1 MYLLS
6 NATHRFVW
14 VHIRQKYAINLERNS
29 LLNITTPT
37 LSTQMST
44 RQRSIFSWT
53 GMDAVWSS
61 REVDGSDANWASEF
75 VFITKSLARIAAEDA
90 LTDVLEGS
98 WSSPPLKHITINFCR
113 QEKKSEAW
121 KHSLDYDMNYE
132 TWVDQ
137 HILSFTISYK
147 LITDLLVKCC

>member
-14 VHIRQKYAINLERNS
+14 VHIRQKYAIYLEPNS
-29 LLNITTPT
+29 LLNKTTPT

-75 VFITKSLARIAAEDA
+75 VFITNSLARIAAEDA

-113 QEKKSEAW
+113 QKKNNSEAW
-121 KHSLDYDMNYE
+121 KHSPDYDMKYE
-132 TWVDQ
+132 TLVDQ
-137 HILSFTISYK
+137 HIFHKI
-147 LITDLLVKCC
+147 ITDLLVKCC